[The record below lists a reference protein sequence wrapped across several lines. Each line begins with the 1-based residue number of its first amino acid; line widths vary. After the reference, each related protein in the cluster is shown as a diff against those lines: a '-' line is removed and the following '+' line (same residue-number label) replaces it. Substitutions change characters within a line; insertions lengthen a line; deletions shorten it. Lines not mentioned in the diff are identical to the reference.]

1 MKHPYTA
8 CVLALALSC
17 TTVACNPPVEVPT
30 DPQSSC
36 SLSASDLAAM
46 FQSGTITKDG
56 IVNAPNSLGFTGDQD
71 DPPQACPFYQWA
83 EQGFLWVTSPAPA
96 IYGGNRRVFESPI
109 FYDVTPPDIS
119 GNRTLIPH
127 AAGFIHMMAI
137 RAAQAGP
144 HHLPIVLSKAGILLE
159 IEEPPTSASGKQL
172 ILDRSGQPVEIQ
184 AIKSASFGRAV
195 FLGNDGKPIAGAHP
209 IFRTP
214 HPTTTI
220 VERFI
225 VGRTPVFLN
234 TFGDIVQ
241 VETGQADGGVLLT
254 QGNSLIYYLV
264 MVNDV
269 YAYFRTGVSDGQI
282 AASSFPANGADMQ
295 AIETFAAAHSE
306 RFPDSNAMAVELKSS
321 WVLASSLPDP
331 ADYLTI
337 TAAVPHYNKTAT
349 QWTPVTGVMDT
360 VQLAMIGMHVVGTV
374 VNHHEMIWSTF
385 LHTGVAPDTT
395 YSYNSTGSSGIVTA
409 NTNGTWLLCAN
420 GAPPPYN
427 QARMTFDAGTGNI
440 VATSGNTIGPTNVIS
455 MKPWGAA
462 ADFGP
467 SSIDFSPLSSN
478 AEVISIND
486 GVLNGLIAGDLRK
499 NYMFKGATWTI
510 GGDVPTQPPTVGAE
524 SITGD
529 EIGTSSLSNVTMET
543 FQQGN
548 TSIFTGTNCFTCHQ
562 NSNPQAT
569 RPDTGISHI
578 FSALKP
584 LF

>member
-1 MKHPYTA
+1 
-8 CVLALALSC
+8 
-17 TTVACNPPVEVPT
+17 
-30 DPQSSC
+30 
-36 SLSASDLAAM
+36 
-46 FQSGTITKDG
+46 
-56 IVNAPNSLGFTGDQD
+56 
-71 DPPQACPFYQWA
+71 
-83 EQGFLWVTSPAPA
+83 
-96 IYGGNRRVFESPI
+96 
-109 FYDVTPPDIS
+109 
-119 GNRTLIPH
+119 
-127 AAGFIHMMAI
+127 MAV

-144 HHLPIVLSKAGILLE
+144 HHLPIVISKAGILLE
-159 IEEPPTSASGKQL
+159 IEEPPTAANGKQL
-172 ILDRSGQPVEIQ
+172 ILDRSGEPVEIQ
-184 AIKSASFGRAV
+184 EIRSASFGRPV
-195 FLGNDGKPIAGAHP
+195 FLGNDGKPIAGARP
-209 IFRTP
+209 IFHTP
-214 HPTTTI
+214 HVTTTI
-220 VERFI
+220 VERFM
-225 VGRTPVFLN
+225 VGGRPIFLN

-282 AASSFPANGADMQ
+282 TATSFPANVADMQ

-331 ADYLTI
+331 ADYFTI
-337 TAAVPHYNKTAT
+337 TAAVPHYNKTPT
-349 QWTPVTGVMDT
+349 QWTPVTGMMDT

-385 LHTGVAPDTT
+385 VHTGVAPDTT
-395 YSYNSTGSSGIVTA
+395 YSYIGTGSSGTVTA

-427 QARMTFDAGTGNI
+427 QQRMSFDAATGNI

-467 SSIDFSPLSSN
+467 SSNLLDHSPESSN
-478 AEVISIND
+478 SDVISIND
-486 GVLNGLIAGDLRK
+486 GVLNGLITGDLRR
-499 NYMFKGATWTI
+499 NYIFKGATWTI
-510 GGDVPTQPPTVGAE
+510 GGEIPTQPPTVGAE

-543 FQQGN
+543 FEQGNN

-562 NSNPQAT
+562 NSNLQAG